1 MVNKQFE
8 GHKKQDTHTSM
19 STRRNVLASEL
30 PARGNGTSM
39 SMSSLERVLS
49 VSAPSVPR
57 STSPTPKRAGKARS
71 HADNSRG
78 VTKPGPLKKT
88 SPERVV
94 KEIDGGSSP
103 LTADEELAVM
113 AMTSKYLDTLLPLDE
128 GARPEAL
135 AMVSLLTANYMLM
148 QFGIMAVETFATY
161 EELGK
166 SILAYEEIE
175 RYRQEQG
182 ATPIQTDAPPPRL
195 LPEEKLKEFRR
206 AVYADGTGPGGA
218 SLAGFLRDY
227 YLNWNAI
234 EAAYRSG
241 NYGQMRLQVAKGAA
255 MLSGFGIA
263 FVGVEGIA
271 SALTNIGVGTLTTI
285 VQAERTLQM
294 ADQVLPQVPLVGQY
308 LADMTRGGVGRA
320 GAAVVAL
327 RGNEEVNRIRNA
339 AAAARRYSS
348 FGEQL
353 VAWEEEERAAAGFL
367 TTAGNFVRGLGNAV
381 YGVSKWLGP
390 VGRVGVYSA
399 VSVAIALERAAH
411 ERLGN
416 LRAFIE
422 ANPPAEAVKWKKQIL
437 KAFELDEKPDQAK
450 YDREK
455 ALQEAAVD
463 EAVRKQSAAKGKANK
478 ARASREVEDAMGQL
492 QLLDDTYKKQ
502 NKTYLA
508 KRKAHVTGLTGM
520 VLSWKQYYADL
531 DGGLTRLREKR
542 AGVSLGLMGTFSHMD
557 YYVSRAVV
565 CDEVDTKVVCLV
577 NIVSSFAAKQEW
589 FKGTWQEAVRIV
601 ASGGP
606 IPMLSYDRPGG
617 VVPAGGAGGED
628 EGGDSDEDDGGDDG
642 GDLEAAGDDE
652 IVPVQDYEKPTIE
665 DMD

>member
-1 MVNKQFE
+1 LSDSE
-8 GHKKQDTHTSM
+8 EESESTKKRM
-19 STRRNVLASEL
+19 
-30 PARGNGTSM
+30 
-39 SMSSLERVLS
+39 
-49 VSAPSVPR
+49 
-57 STSPTPKRAGKARS
+57 
-71 HADNSRG
+71 
-78 VTKPGPLKKT
+78 KT
-88 SPERVV
+88 SPEGVV

-103 LTADEELAVM
+103 LTKDEELAVM

-135 AMVSLLTANYMLM
+135 AMVSMLTANYMLM
-148 QFGIMAVETFATY
+148 QFGIMAVDTFAAY

-182 ATPIQTDAPPPRL
+182 ATPIPTEAPPLRL

-206 AVYADGTGPGGA
+206 AVYADGTGPGGV

-234 EAAYRSG
+234 EAEYRSG
-241 NYGQMRLQVAKGAA
+241 NYRQMSLQVAKGAA

-320 GAAVVAL
+320 GAAVAAL
-327 RGNEEVNRIRNA
+327 RGNEDANRIRNA
-339 AAAARRYSS
+339 AAAARRYRS

-353 VAWEEEERAAAGFL
+353 AAWEAEDMAAAGFL

-390 VGRVGVYSA
+390 LGRVGVYLG

-422 ANPPAEAVKWKKQIL
+422 ANPPAEAVKWKTQIL
-437 KAFELDEKPDQAK
+437 KAFELHEKPDQAE
-450 YDREK
+450 YNREK
-455 ALQEAAVD
+455 ALKKAAVE

-478 ARASREVEDAMGQL
+478 DRASRKVEDARGQL
-492 QLLDDTYKKQ
+492 QLLNDTYKLQ

-508 KRKAHVTGLTGM
+508 KRKEHVTGLTGM
-520 VLSWKQYYADL
+520 ALAWKQCYKDL
-531 DGGLTRLREKR
+531 EGGLNTLREKR
-542 AGVSLGLMGTFSHMD
+542 AGQSLGFRGTISHMQ
-557 YYVSRAVV
+557 YYVARAGV
-565 CDEVDTKVVCLV
+565 CDEVDTKVVCLI
-577 NIVSSFAAKQEW
+577 NMVSSFAEKQEW
-589 FKGTWQEAVRIV
+589 FKDTWQEAVRLV
-601 ASGGP
+601 ASGGA
-606 IPMLSYDRPGG
+606 IPSISYDRPRG
-617 VVPAGGAGGED
+617 VVPAGGAGDED
-628 EGGDSDEDDGGDDG
+628 EGGDSSEDEDGDDG
-642 GDLEAAGDDE
+642 DDLEAARRAGV
-652 IVPVQDYEKPTIE
+652 VPVNDYDFPTIE
-665 DMD
+665 AMD